1 MEKPSV
7 SVPESR
13 RGFLK
18 KLTAGALALNAIG
31 PQAFVQAHAAGRAT
45 APSPNE
51 TVVEDIVAGGDCWNS
66 LADPGWG
73 A

>member
-1 MEKPSV
+1 MERPSA
-7 SVPESR
+7 SVLESR
-13 RGFLK
+13 RSFLK

-31 PQAFVQAHAAGRAT
+31 PQAFVQAHAGSRAA
-45 APSPNE
+45 APFPSE
-51 TVVEDIVAGGDCWNS
+51 TVVEDIVSDGDSWNS